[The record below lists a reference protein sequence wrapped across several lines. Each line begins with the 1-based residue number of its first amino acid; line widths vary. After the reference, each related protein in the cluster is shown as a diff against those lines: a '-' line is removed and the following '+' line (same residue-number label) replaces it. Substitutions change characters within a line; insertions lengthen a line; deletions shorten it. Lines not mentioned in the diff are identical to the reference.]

1 MVLVIG
7 GDLGRKNHN
16 CRKRQLHAAVES
28 VIAVFPRFTVA
39 VVLGYVSLLVPRD
52 CELSIEIDDRTAR
65 HHGLSVRLDGNGKGL
80 VTQAAYEAVVVFPPL
95 PNTGSSVT
103 VLL

>member
-1 MVLVIG
+1 
-7 GDLGRKNHN
+7 
-16 CRKRQLHAAVES
+16 
-28 VIAVFPRFTVA
+28 
-39 VVLGYVSLLVPRD
+39 
-52 CELSIEIDDRTAR
+52 
-65 HHGLSVRLDGNGKGL
+65 LDGNGKGL